1 MASAVFF
8 LDLKGKVCLYG
19 HAMIF
24 ERPRSSFQRGL
35 LPCLPAAT
43 FDQTLLARNY
53 RGDIPLSAV
62 EKFPVLLSEA
72 EEESSAVPPCFSH
85 EGINYL
91 YIRHN
96 NLYLLALTKRNTN
109 AAEIL
114 LFLHKVV
121 EVFTEYFKA
130 LEEESIRDNFVIIYE
145 LLDEMMDFGYPQT
158 TESKILQEYITQ
170 ESHKLEIQAR
180 PPIAVT
186 NAVSWRS
193 EGIRY
198 RKNEVFL
205 DVIESLNLL
214 VSANGNVLRSEILGA
229 IKMKC
234 YLSGMPELR
243 LGLNDKVMFETTG
256 RTTRGKAV
264 EMEDVKFHQC
274 VRLSR
279 FENDRTIS
287 FIPPDGEFELMSYR
301 LNTQVKPLIWVEC
314 VVESHSGSRIEYMLK
329 ARAQFKRRSTANN
342 VEIVVPVPDDADT
355 PRFRTNVG
363 SVHYAPEQSAIV
375 WKIKQFGGSKE
386 FLMRAELGLPS
397 VRGDDEHGG
406 GMTGGFGGS
415 MGGVGQGKAKRPVQV
430 KFEIPY
436 FTTSGIQVRY
446 WKMTEPKVRL
456 SPHRLTSP
464 HLSPHGLETFFP
476 KANNVASYNIH
487 HCHGSGTS
495 RSRATY
501 L

>member
-1 MASAVFF
+1 MASALFF
-8 LDLKGKVCLYG
+8 LDLKGK
-19 HAMIF
+19 
-24 ERPRSSFQRGL
+24 
-35 LPCLPAAT
+35 
-43 FDQTLLARNY
+43 TLLARNY
-53 RGDIPLSAV
+53 RGDIPMSAV
-62 EKFPVLLSEA
+62 EAFPTLLSDA
-72 EEESSAVPPCFSH
+72 EEESSSTPPCMTDPST
-85 EGINYL
+85 GINYL

-96 NLYLLALTKRNTN
+96 NLYLLALTKRNSN

-114 LFLHKVV
+114 LFLHRVV
-121 EVFTEYFKA
+121 EVFTEYFKE
-130 LEEESIRDNFVIIYE
+130 LEEESIRDNFVVIYE

-170 ESHKLEIQAR
+170 ESHKLEVQAR

-205 DVIESLNLL
+205 DVVESLNLL
-214 VSANGNVLRSEILGA
+214 VSSTGNVLRSEILGA
-229 IKMKC
+229 VKMKC

-243 LGLNDKVMFETTG
+243 LGLNDKVMFEATN
-256 RTTRGKAV
+256 RTSRGKSI

-329 ARAQFKRRSTANN
+329 AKAQFKRRSTANN
-342 VEIVVPVPDDADT
+342 VEIHVPVPEDADS
-355 PRFRTNVG
+355 PRFRTNIG
-363 SVHYAPEQSAIV
+363 SVHYAPETAEIV
-375 WKIKQFGGSKE
+375 WKIKQFGGGKE

-397 VRGDDEHGG
+397 VRGDDTQGG

-415 MGGVGQGKAKRPVQV
+415 MGGIASKASQGKRPIGV

-446 WKMTEPKVRL
+446 LKIIEPKLQYPSLPWVRYITQSGDIAVRL
-456 SPHRLTSP
+456 PDVAVEDRTR
-464 HLSPHGLETFFP
+464 
-476 KANNVASYNIH
+476 KAERD
-487 HCHGSGTS
+487 GE
-495 RSRATY
+495 RAARV
-501 L
+501 

>member
-1 MASAVFF
+1 MASALFF
-8 LDLKGKVCLYG
+8 LDLKGK
-19 HAMIF
+19 
-24 ERPRSSFQRGL
+24 
-35 LPCLPAAT
+35 
-43 FDQTLLARNY
+43 TLLARNY
-53 RGDIPLSAV
+53 RGDIPMSAV
-62 EKFPVLLSEA
+62 EKFPVLLSDA

-85 EGINYL
+85 EGINVRNAESGHLASTTLTPECLLFNL
-91 YIRHN
+91 YI
-96 NLYLLALTKRNTN
+96 LALTKRNTN
-109 AAEIL
+109 ATEIL
-114 LFLHKVV
+114 LFLHKLV
-121 EVFTEYFKA
+121 EVFTEYFKV
-130 LEEESIRDNFVIIYE
+130 LEEESIRDNFVVIYE

-170 ESHKLEIQAR
+170 ESHKLDVQAR

-205 DVIESLNLL
+205 DVVESLNLL

-229 IKMKC
+229 VKMKC

-243 LGLNDKVMFETTG
+243 LGLNDKAMFETTG
-256 RTTRGKAV
+256 RATRGKSV

-314 VVESHSGSRIEYMLK
+314 MVESHSGSRIEYMLK
-329 ARAQFKRRSTANN
+329 AKAQFKRRSTANN
-342 VEIVVPVPDDADT
+342 VEILVPVPEDADS
-355 PRFRTNVG
+355 PRFRTNIG
-363 SVHYAPEQSAIV
+363 TVHYAPEKSAII
-375 WKIKQFGGSKE
+375 WKIKQFGGGKE

-397 VRGDDEHGG
+397 VKGDDERGG

-415 MGGVGQGKAKRPVQV
+415 MGGAGGVGKAKRPINV

-446 WKMTEPKVRL
+446 LKITEPKLQYPSLPWVRYI
-456 SPHRLTSP
+456 TQ
-464 HLSPHGLETFFP
+464 
-476 KANNVASYNIH
+476 
-487 HCHGSGTS
+487 SGDIS
-495 RSRATY
+495 MRMPDIQ
-501 L
+501 